1 MKAILMDSSRAA
13 PIDQAAPASGVP
25 HADVAGDADLT
36 GGSRVSGRV
45 EFKVESRF
53 AGGSIDAQ
61 RCRSRRVILVSPQ
74 QKAAAVSAAVANQV
88 FADGYLPASPAAEAA
103 RKRAAER
110 AADAIS
116 PAAAA
121 TLTFLAKA
129 IRARHVVEV
138 GTGTGVSAVA
148 LLAGMTDDGV
158 LTSIDNEAELQ
169 LVAREVLNDA
179 GIPRP
184 RARLIAGE
192 ALGVL
197 PKLTDGAYDLVFVD
211 SDPLE
216 YVEYVAQA
224 SRLLRP
230 GGILVLHHAL
240 WQGQVADADNSEDEP
255 LIIREALEAVRESE
269 EFTAALLPVGDG
281 LLVATKG

>member
-1 MKAILMDSSRAA
+1 MSAQSKA
-13 PIDQAAPASGVP
+13 V
-25 HADVAGDADLT
+25 
-36 GGSRVSGRV
+36 
-45 EFKVESRF
+45 
-53 AGGSIDAQ
+53 
-61 RCRSRRVILVSPQ
+61 
-74 QKAAAVSAAVANQV
+74 AVSAAVANQV
-88 FADGYLPASPAAEAA
+88 YADVYLPASPAAEAA
-103 RKRAAER
+103 RALAAQRAAE
-110 AADAIS
+110 AVS

-121 TLTFLAKA
+121 VLTFLAA
-129 IRARHVVEV
+129 TIGARHVVEV

-148 LLAGMTDDGV
+148 LLEGMADDGV

-169 LVAREVLNDA
+169 LVAREVLSDA
-179 GIPRP
+179 GIPRQ

-211 SDPLE
+211 GDPLE

-224 SRLLRP
+224 IRLLRP

-240 WQGQVADADNSEDEP
+240 WHGQVADPDNSDDEP
-255 LIIREALEAVRESE
+255 LIVREALEAVRESP

-281 LLVATKG
+281 LLVATKA

>member
-1 MKAILMDSSRAA
+1 MSAQH
-13 PIDQAAPASGVP
+13 QAAAAS
-25 HADVAGDADLT
+25 
-36 GGSRVSGRV
+36 
-45 EFKVESRF
+45 
-53 AGGSIDAQ
+53 
-61 RCRSRRVILVSPQ
+61 
-74 QKAAAVSAAVANQV
+74 AAANQA
-88 FADGYLPASPAAEAA
+88 FADEYVTA
-103 RKRAAER
+103 
-110 AADAIS
+110 S

-121 TLTFLAKA
+121 ARAAATERGADPVSPRG
-129 IRARHVVEV
+129 INARHVVEV

-148 LLAGMTDDGV
+148 LLEGMTSDGV

-192 ALGVL
+192 ALVVL
-197 PKLTDGAYDLVFVD
+197 PKLTDTAYDLVFVD
-211 SDPLE
+211 GDPLE

-230 GGILVLHHAL
+230 GGLLVLHHAL
-240 WQGQVADADNSEDEP
+240 WQGMVADPENSGDEP
-255 LIIREALEAVRESE
+255 LIVREALDAVHELD

-281 LLVATKG
+281 LLVAVKG

>member
-1 MKAILMDSSRAA
+1 MN
-13 PIDQAAPASGVP
+13 
-25 HADVAGDADLT
+25 
-36 GGSRVSGRV
+36 
-45 EFKVESRF
+45 
-53 AGGSIDAQ
+53 
-61 RCRSRRVILVSPQ
+61 PQ
-74 QKAAAVSAAVANQV
+74 KKAAALTAALANQV
-88 FADGYLPASPAAEAA
+88 FADQYLPTSPATHAA
-103 RKRAAER
+103 RVLAAER
-110 AADAIS
+110 GTEPIS

-121 TLTFLAKA
+121 TLTLLASA

-148 LLAGMTDDGV
+148 LLAGMAPDGV

-179 GIPRP
+179 GIPRQ

-211 SDPLE
+211 GDPLE

-224 SRLLRP
+224 IRLLRP
-230 GGILVLHHAL
+230 GGILVLNHAL
-240 WQGQVADADNSEDEP
+240 WKGQVADPDNSDDEP
-255 LIIREALEAVRESE
+255 LIIREALDAVRGLE

-281 LLVATKG
+281 LLVATRA

>member
-1 MKAILMDSSRAA
+1 MSAQSKA
-13 PIDQAAPASGVP
+13 V
-25 HADVAGDADLT
+25 
-36 GGSRVSGRV
+36 
-45 EFKVESRF
+45 
-53 AGGSIDAQ
+53 
-61 RCRSRRVILVSPQ
+61 
-74 QKAAAVSAAVANQV
+74 AVSAAVANQV
-88 FADGYLPASPAAEAA
+88 YADVYLPASPAAEAA
-103 RKRAAER
+103 RALAAQRAAE
-110 AADAIS
+110 AVS

-121 TLTFLAKA
+121 VLTFLAA
-129 IRARHVVEV
+129 TIGARQVVEV

-148 LLAGMTDDGV
+148 LLEGMADDGV

-169 LVAREVLNDA
+169 LVAREVLSDA
-179 GIPRP
+179 GIPRQ

-211 SDPLE
+211 GDPLE

-224 SRLLRP
+224 IRLLRP

-240 WQGQVADADNSEDEP
+240 WHGQVADPDNSDDEP
-255 LIIREALEAVRESE
+255 LIVREALEAVRESP

-281 LLVATKG
+281 LLVATKA

>member
-1 MKAILMDSSRAA
+1 MSAQH
-13 PIDQAAPASGVP
+13 QAAAAS
-25 HADVAGDADLT
+25 
-36 GGSRVSGRV
+36 
-45 EFKVESRF
+45 
-53 AGGSIDAQ
+53 
-61 RCRSRRVILVSPQ
+61 
-74 QKAAAVSAAVANQV
+74 AAANQA
-88 FADGYLPASPAAEAA
+88 FADEYVTASPAAAAA
-103 RKRAAER
+103 RAAATER
-110 AADAIS
+110 GADPVS

-121 TLTFLAKA
+121 TLTFLARV
-129 IRARHVVEV
+129 INARHVVEV

-148 LLAGMTDDGV
+148 LLEGMTSDGV

-192 ALGVL
+192 ALVVL
-197 PKLTDGAYDLVFVD
+197 PKLTDTAYDLVFVD
-211 SDPLE
+211 GDPLE

-230 GGILVLHHAL
+230 GGLLVLHHAL
-240 WQGQVADADNSEDEP
+240 WQGMVADPENSDDEP
-255 LIIREALEAVRESE
+255 LIVREALDAVHELD

-281 LLVATKG
+281 LLVAVKG